1 MIRDITADDTF
12 NDHLIIFAWD
22 NRLLKVLHYIIEMKK
37 RCGITRSILI
47 VASED
52 SSVSWD
58 GIDDE
63 ISRLTGDPTDEK
75 VLKRAAIESSSNVI
89 ILGDERNREL
99 ADARS
104 ILIVLAVKSISKSI
118 HVCVEA
124 MDVDNI
130 ASLRMARADHIISI
144 PNLREKLLA
153 QSSLTHYVSHIY
165 RELFDLERE
174 HSIITISFRESFRG
188 ESINELSRALYEKNM
203 VLIGIWD
210 SKTEKVLLNPR
221 RNYIVEEND
230 NLIILVNMNNLD
242 HTLASH
248 LICG

>member
-12 NDHLIIFAWD
+12 NDHLVIFAWD
-22 NRLLKVLHYIIEMKK
+22 DKLLKVLHYIIEMKE
-37 RCGITRSILI
+37 RCGITRDILI
-47 VASED
+47 VAAED
-52 SSVSWD
+52 NAVSWD
-58 GIDDE
+58 GIDAE
-63 ISRLTGDPTDEK
+63 ISRLTGDPTDEN
-75 VLKRAAIESSSNVI
+75 VLKRAAIGSSCNVI
-89 ILGDERNREL
+89 ILGDERNSEL

-104 ILIVLAVKSISKSI
+104 ILIVLAIKSISRNV
-118 HVCVEA
+118 HVCVEV

-165 RELFDLERE
+165 SELFDLERE
-174 HSIITISFRESFRG
+174 QSIITISFRESFRG
-188 ESINELSRALYEKNM
+188 KSISELSRTLYEKDM

-221 RNYIVEEND
+221 RSYIVQEND
-230 NLIILVNMNNLD
+230 NLIILVNMNTLD
-242 HTLASH
+242 HTLASN
-248 LICG
+248 LTCG